1 MGALVIAYV
10 QTYIHAASCY
20 AVCRLRQRLSRHSG
34 GCPRIYIVAGQ
45 LRVVKQMTTT
55 FVSVFSA
62 LHEPTFLCLRA
73 KRTFNTISDLKVTDQ
88 SPLSGLLG

>member
-1 MGALVIAYV
+1 MYKH
-10 QTYIHAASCY
+10 TYMQPPVTPFAGSDNA
-20 AVCRLRQRLSRHSG
+20 LSRHSG